1 MDTNIG
7 KTLYEMNNRELFCV
21 MTGDRGVMAQ
31 MFLQEVVKEY
41 LAKHKEE
48 ADLQTMVRTVVEE
61 RG

>member
-1 MDTNIG
+1 MDTNLG

-31 MFLQEVVKEY
+31 MFLHEVVKEY

-48 ADLQTMVRTVVEE
+48 ADLQIMVRTVVEE